1 MARAGEAGITQV
13 TIVPDAPGRITERE
27 FWDRIIQGLLI
38 LLGAIE
44 EYLGKERSVT
54 PKHKRERHDNVP
66 DVR

>member
-1 MARAGEAGITQV
+1 MRTCRGSAVLWTGSMSDR
-13 TIVPDAPGRITERE
+13 GRITERE

-54 PKHKRERHDNVP
+54 PKHKRERQDNG
-66 DVR
+66 

>member
-1 MARAGEAGITQV
+1 MS
-13 TIVPDAPGRITERE
+13 DPGRITERE

-54 PKHKRERHDNVP
+54 PKHKRERQDNVP
-66 DVR
+66 DVRG

>member
-1 MARAGEAGITQV
+1 MGH
-13 TIVPDAPGRITERE
+13 GRITERE

-54 PKHKRERHDNVP
+54 PKHKQER
-66 DVR
+66 